1 GWDDVSFHGSSQIP
15 TPNMDAMAAD
25 GIILNQHYVQ
35 PVCTPSR
42 SSLMTG
48 RYPYLTG
55 KAHFVTLNIY
65 SCALH
70 FSTLR
75 TKNYLSSIFKMIK
88 YTLVNE

>member
-1 GWDDVSFHGSSQIP
+1 
-15 TPNMDAMAAD
+15 MAAD

-55 KAHFVTLNIY
+55 KVLWVTFCYIY
-65 SCALH
+65 SVFSSSAL
-70 FSTLR
+70 R
-75 TKNYLSSIFKMIK
+75 
-88 YTLVNE
+88 